1 MATVLN
7 PSASNGSV
15 STTRAQPLV
24 RDQVFFAAL
33 SEDTGSPVMLMDAM
47 GVIEF
52 ANPAALSLLGL
63 PSKAVIAGKSLAE
76 FLGEDLAR
84 DRLGIGAEAANS
96 SKAVTVTGM
105 VRGRLMRATF
115 RGLGGAGASARLLV
129 TFRLASPPDGQVGM
143 MNGDIKARIDDRG
156 HLSNLTQRELEI
168 LRLIGLG
175 LSSADIAKRLDRSVK
190 TVEWHRVSLGEKLSV
205 ANRVELA
212 RIAIAAGLVSAET
225 PPIAAAVKTG

>member
-1 MATVLN
+1 
-7 PSASNGSV
+7 
-15 STTRAQPLV
+15 
-24 RDQVFFAAL
+24 
-33 SEDTGSPVMLMDAM
+33 
-47 GVIEF
+47 
-52 ANPAALSLLGL
+52 
-63 PSKAVIAGKSLAE
+63 
-76 FLGEDLAR
+76 
-84 DRLGIGAEAANS
+84 
-96 SKAVTVTGM
+96 M

>member
-1 MATVLN
+1 MATTLT
-7 PSASNGSV
+7 PSAAAN
-15 STTRAQPLV
+15 RAQPLV

-33 SEDTGSPVMLMDAM
+33 TEDTGAPVMIMDGL

-52 ANPAALSLLGL
+52 ANGPTLSLLGL
-63 PSKAVIAGKSLAE
+63 PPTANVAGKSLAE

-84 DRLGIGAEAANS
+84 DRLGVGAEAANS
-96 SKAVTVTGM
+96 AKAVTVTGM

-115 RGLGGAGASARLLV
+115 RGLGGTGASARLLV
-129 TFRLASPPDGQVGM
+129 TLRLASPPDGQVGM

-156 HLSNLTQRELEI
+156 HLAGLTQRELEI

-190 TVEWHRVSLGEKLSV
+190 TVEWHRVSLGDKLGV

-225 PPIAAAVKTG
+225 PPIVTAPKPAL

>member
-1 MATVLN
+1 MATVLT
-7 PSASNGSV
+7 PSV
-15 STTRAQPLV
+15 SLSPTLPARAQPLV
-24 RDQVFFAAL
+24 RDQVFFSAL
-33 SEDTGSPVMLMDAM
+33 AEDTGAPVMVMDGT

-52 ANPAALSLLGL
+52 ANSATLSLLGL
-63 PSKAVIAGKSLAE
+63 PPTAVVAGKLLGE

-84 DRLGIGAEAANS
+84 DRLAIGSEAANS
-96 SKAVTVTGM
+96 AKPVTVTGM

-115 RGLGGAGASARLLV
+115 RGLSGTGTSARLLV

-156 HLSNLTQRELEI
+156 HLAHLTQRELEI

-175 LSSADIAKRLDRSVK
+175 LSSAHIAKRLDRSVK
-190 TVEWHRVSLGEKLSV
+190 TVEWHRVSLGEKLGV

-212 RIAIAAGLVSAET
+212 RIAIAAGLISAEA
-225 PPIAAAVKTG
+225 PPIPLPAKIG

>member
-1 MATVLN
+1 MATVLT
-7 PSASNGSV
+7 PASSKGSA

-33 SEDTGSPVMLMDAM
+33 SEDTGAPVMLMDAM

-52 ANPAALSLLGL
+52 ANPAALS
-63 PSKAVIAGKSLAE
+63 VIVGKSLAE

-84 DRLGIGAEAANS
+84 DRLSIGAEATNTA
-96 SKAVTVTGM
+96 KPVTVTGM

-143 MNGDIKARIDDRG
+143 MNGDIKARIDDHG

-175 LSSADIAKRLDRSVK
+175 LSSADIAKRLGRSVK

-225 PPIAAAVKTG
+225 PPLAAALKTG

>member
-1 MATVLN
+1 MAT
-7 PSASNGSV
+7 
-15 STTRAQPLV
+15 STPPANAANRAQPLV

-33 SEDTGSPVMLMDAM
+33 TEDTGAPVMVMDGT

-52 ANPAALSLLGL
+52 ANSATLSLFGL
-63 PSKAVIAGKSLAE
+63 APSTVVAGKSLAE

-84 DRLGIGAEAANS
+84 DRLGVGVEAANTP
-96 SKAVTVTGM
+96 KPVTVTGM

-115 RGLGGAGASARLLV
+115 RGLGGTGASARLLV
-129 TFRLASPPDGQVGM
+129 TFRLAAPPDGQVGM

-156 HLSNLTQRELEI
+156 HLAGLTQRELEI

-190 TVEWHRVSLGEKLSV
+190 TVEWHRVSLGDKLGV

-225 PPIAAAVKTG
+225 PAPAAKSN